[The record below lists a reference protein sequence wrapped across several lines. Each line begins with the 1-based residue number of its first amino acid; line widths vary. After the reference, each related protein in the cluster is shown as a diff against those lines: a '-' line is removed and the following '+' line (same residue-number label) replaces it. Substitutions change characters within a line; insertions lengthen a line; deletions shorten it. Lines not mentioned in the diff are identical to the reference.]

1 MKNTIKPMNLRKINA
16 VRKDAG
22 FGLIESAVALTV
34 LGACLAYAA
43 PVFLYSKLNNTK
55 NEIRANALAVSQRIF
70 DSNRGMSFDQIGQ
83 IDQYGTVIVPSIVDT
98 PRVEDITNA
107 TTKAGGRQFTAKVS
121 YCLTDVADPCTK
133 DYKRIKIEIKDTKTK
148 AIVYEVDTAL
158 TSFR

>member
-1 MKNTIKPMNLRKINA
+1 MKNTIKPINLKKISTA
-16 VRKDAG
+16 KKDAG

-55 NEIRANALAVSQRIF
+55 NEIRANALSVSQRIF
-70 DSNRGMSFDQIGQ
+70 DSNRGMSFDQVGQ
-83 IDQYGTVIVPSIVDT
+83 IDQYGATIAASVVDT
-98 PRVEDITNA
+98 PRTEDITNT

-121 YCLTDVADPCTK
+121 YCLTDVADPCTR
-133 DYKRIKIEIKDTKTK
+133 DYKRIKIEIKDTKSNLL
-148 AIVYEVDTAL
+148 VYEVDTAI